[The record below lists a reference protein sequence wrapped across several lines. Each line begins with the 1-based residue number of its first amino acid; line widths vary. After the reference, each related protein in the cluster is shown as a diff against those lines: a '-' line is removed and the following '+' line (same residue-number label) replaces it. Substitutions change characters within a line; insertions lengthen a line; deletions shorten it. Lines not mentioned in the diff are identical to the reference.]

1 MGNSYWVLY
10 YFSLSQI
17 LQRLVILIIS
27 ILTGL
32 IIYGQNKSAGVD
44 FTHVAP
50 IIAHNCTP
58 CHTGHQL
65 GPMPLTTY
73 NEVSSYGEMIKY
85 LVEHK
90 YMPPWLPD
98 SEFSTFKHQRVL
110 SAEEILLIK
119 DWVSSGMNKGSI
131 KEDESIL
138 TPIQADLN
146 KPSVE
151 ICMDQSFMQYGIYKD
166 QFQVFVLPIN
176 NKSALWV
183 HDLQIKVGNNK
194 ILRSCKVA
202 IGTSD
207 KWVAMDNWDPRY
219 GYYSFGGLGAIPE
232 YKSWY
237 TWSPFNPD
245 ESGLPRFLPPEAV
258 LLLEM
263 HYGPVGKPAYDR
275 SCLSFDTSSFDQ
287 LKQPIHSAPLINLN
301 NLTKE
306 VDFIPAN
313 EITRLHASYELPYAI
328 DIFTINP
335 SANLICRSWEI
346 FATLPSKE
354 VVPILKISDWLVDWA
369 EKYQLETPILLPKG
383 TIIHALATY
392 DNTSNNPHN
401 PAYPPIDMKWGHGMF
416 KERFEVMFD
425 FQPHIYDNSSF
436 HLAPLPTVTEGEDFN
451 LFYHSNIKEAA
462 SIQVESLD
470 SNEACITLDFIA
482 NHVTGMICIPTST
495 LARGNYLLKVIDSNG
510 HLIAEDLLFILR
522 EKGFFR

>member
-10 YFSLSQI
+10 YFSLKQI
-17 LQRLVILIIS
+17 LQRLVLWVIS
-27 ILTGL
+27 MLTGL
-32 IIYGQNKSAGVD
+32 IINGQNISVGVD

-50 IIAHNCTP
+50 IIAHHCTP
-58 CHTGHQL
+58 CHTGSHL

-73 NEVSSYGEMIKY
+73 NEVSSYGEMIRY

-119 DWVSSGMNKGSI
+119 DWVRSGMKRGSI
-131 KEDESIL
+131 KEDEPIQS
-138 TPIQADLN
+138 PIQADLQ
-146 KPSVE
+146 KPTVE

-183 HDLQIKVGNNK
+183 NNVQIKVGNTK

-202 IGTSD
+202 IGTSN
-207 KWVAMDNWDPRY
+207 KWTTMDNWDPRY
-219 GYYSFGGLGAIPE
+219 GYYSFGGLGAIPD

-245 ESGLPRFLPPEAV
+245 ESDIPRFLPPMAF

-275 SCLSFDTSSFDQ
+275 TCLTFDTTSFNL
-287 LKQPIHSAPLINLN
+287 LKQPMHSAPIINLN

-313 EITRLHASYELPYAI
+313 EITRLHASYELPHAI
-328 DIFTINP
+328 DLYTLTP
-335 SANLICRSWEI
+335 DANLICRSWEI
-346 FATLPSKE
+346 FATLPSKQ

-369 EKYQLETPILLPKG
+369 EKYHLVAPIPLPKG
-383 TIIHALATY
+383 SIIHTLATY

-401 PAYPPIDMKWGHGMF
+401 PASPPISMDWGHGMF
-416 KERFEVMFD
+416 KERFEVVFD
-425 FQPHIYDNSSF
+425 YRPRTTYPSSIHI
-436 HLAPLPTVTEGEDFN
+436 APLPTVTAGENFKLYYN
-451 LFYHSNIKEAA
+451 SRIKE
-462 SIQVESLD
+462 SGQIQVISL
-470 SNEACITLDFIA
+470 NAKKEGLTLDFNVGPGSGFA
-482 NHVTGMICIPTST
+482 DIPTSK
-495 LARGNYLLKVIDSNG
+495 LPVGNYQLKIIDSNG
-510 HLIAEDLLFILR
+510 NLIGEDILFVLR
-522 EKGFFR
+522 EIDFFR